1 MQICFLNHILFSNI
15 LQNIWYSS
23 YFVWFQISISEC
35 KLFEACEIEVTAL
48 PQHLVTIFTF
58 HIFVFQCYDT
68 CISIICNVQYLN
80 LCYINKQ
87 FFNVLLLFILLLA
100 LCFSYIINEYLIYGQ
115 FSPVVCQDI
124 MTDQEHSIS
133 HWSLNL

>member
-48 PQHLVTIFTF
+48 PQHFGYYF
-58 HIFVFQCYDT
+58 HFSYLCFSVLWHLHFYHMQCA
-68 CISIICNVQYLN
+68 ISKSL
-80 LCYINKQ
+80 LHK

-100 LCFSYIINEYLIYGQ
+100 LCFSCKNNEYLLYGQ
-115 FSPVVCQDI
+115 FSPIVCQDI